1 MQLSNARAIGMP
13 GWYDVTVTLAD
24 DDPWVMAT
32 PYGPK
37 AGQPFDYTI
46 DPNDDAP
53 LAEAIRKMVEEQA
66 IEIASY
72 VPPAPTADDVS
83 VERDNRTFPGPILVT
98 SDALPRAIPVDMR
111 VQKDRDNLGNLTTGA
126 IIAKASGKTGPY
138 INFGDADNAVT
149 PLTADQVI
157 ILGTAG
163 LIYGSAV
170 WEASRALK
178 KMDPIP
184 PDFRD
189 DKYWPVPAVTI

>member
-1 MQLSNARAIGMP
+1 MSLVIDYETMRALG
-13 GWYDVTVTLAD
+13 GKDVVDAQVAAFQQALIDHASTTDVPA
-24 DDPWVMAT
+24 PSAPNSIVEAIVRQ
-32 PYGPK
+32 YG
-37 AGQPFDYTI
+37 GQYTAE
-46 DPNDDAP
+46 DAP
-53 LAEAIRKMVEEQA
+53 PEPPE
-66 IEIASY
+66 
-72 VPPAPTADDVS
+72 PPAPSTS
-83 VERDNRTFPGPILVT
+83 ELINIERDNRTFPGPILVT